1 MLLLVVAIGF
11 SGCNKD
17 DDSLEQQYKAIDAYI
32 AKKNLQG
39 VVTTESGLRYVVTE
53 EGTGDFPQA
62 GQTVAVHYEGTKLN
76 DSKFDSSYDR
86 GEPIEF
92 KLGID
97 PVIKGWTEGIA
108 LLKVGSSATFII
120 PSNLAYGPQGYPP
133 VIAPNE
139 ALVFRVELLSA
150 E

>member
-62 GQTVAVHYEGTKLN
+62 GQTVGGSLRRYETE
-76 DSKFDSSYDR
+76 R
-86 GEPIEF
+86 F
-92 KLGID
+92 KI
-97 PVIKGWTEGIA
+97 
-108 LLKVGSSATFII
+108 
-120 PSNLAYGPQGYPP
+120 
-133 VIAPNE
+133 
-139 ALVFRVELLSA
+139 
-150 E
+150 